1 MFGKCSPLPAR
12 REFSRRPLLII
23 TLAFIV
29 IGALSAV
36 PRMAASDPLFAPF
49 RSFDAGSHPSCV
61 AIGDLNGDGIP
72 DLVLAN
78 SWSDNVS
85 VLLGNGDGTFGAKTD
100 FGTGVTPFSVAIG
113 DLNRDG
119 IPDLAVANHGYLAR
133 PGTVSVLLGLGDG
146 TFGAKTDV
154 WEADGAYS
162 LAIGDL
168 NADGNPDL
176 AVAICGRDPSP
187 NLPGSGTVLV
197 LLGEGDG
204 TFQAKASLETGINPI
219 SVAIG
224 DLNRDGNLDLAV
236 ANYGSNTVSVLLGN
250 GIGSFGARTDFA
262 TGRLPRSVAIGD
274 LNGDGKP
281 DLAVANGGD
290 YNTPGNTVSV
300 LLGDGKGAFG
310 PKTDFATGLWPVSVA
325 IGDLNGDRNLDLAV
339 TNVYADTGLVADTSY
354 TFSVSVL
361 LGDGKGTF
369 GAKTDFETGY
379 RAVSVAIGDL
389 NGDGK
394 LDLAVANMG
403 TNTASVFL
411 NASASQRPGPA
422 GLIAGAAVLR
432 VRAWPNPIVDG
443 TAISYSLPE
452 RTEVAVC
459 VYDVTGRL
467 VSTVARGGMAAG
479 EHEVRWNPRGA
490 GGVKADAGI
499 YLVEVRAG
507 TQRMTTRV
515 AVLP

>member
-1 MFGKCSPLPAR
+1 MTSQCPSLPTR
-12 REFSRRPLLII
+12 REPIRATLTTIAVVFSLVGV
-23 TLAFIV
+23 LAATTRV
-29 IGALSAV
+29 AV
-36 PRMAASDPLFAPF
+36 AYQRFTAPF
-49 RSFDAGSHPSCV
+49 YSFDTQYYSNSVAVGDLNGDGLADLVVANIAGGGVSVLLASGPGTFRAKTDYAAGSAPYAV
-61 AIGDLNGDGIP
+61 AIGDLNGDG
-72 DLVLAN
+72 L
-78 SWSDNVS
+78 
-85 VLLGNGDGTFGAKTD
+85 
-100 FGTGVTPFSVAIG
+100 
-113 DLNRDG
+113 
-119 IPDLAVANHGYLAR
+119 PDLAVADEAGSKVAI
-133 PGTVSVLLGLGDG
+133 LLGTGSG
-146 TFGAKTDV
+146 AFGAKTTY
-154 WEADGAYS
+154 A
-162 LAIGDL
+162 
-168 NADGNPDL
+168 
-176 AVAICGRDPSP
+176 CG
-187 NLPGSGTVLV
+187 
-197 LLGEGDG
+197 
-204 TFQAKASLETGINPI
+204 
-219 SVAIG
+219 
-224 DLNRDGNLDLAV
+224 
-236 ANYGSNTVSVLLGN
+236 
-250 GIGSFGARTDFA
+250 FG
-262 TGRLPRSVAIGD
+262 PYSVAIGD
-274 LNGDGKP
+274 LNGDGRA
-281 DLAVANGGD
+281 DVVTAN
-290 YNTPGNTVSV
+290 NIASTVSV
-300 LLGDGKGAFG
+300 LLGSGTGTLGAKVDYVTGSG
-310 PKTDFATGLWPVSVA
+310 PYSVA
-325 IGDLNGDRNLDLAV
+325 IGDLNGDRSLDLAV